1 MADWYV
7 VGGAVRD
14 LLAGR
19 PVHDVDISFGG
30 GAESFLQCFPE
41 ARNTGNG
48 LDIWLVGASEFTALE
63 GSPENDM
70 LARDLTINASGF
82 DAEGRFVCH
91 PRFIEDMKGK
101 LVTES

>member
-1 MADWYV
+1 MAEWYV

-30 GAESFLQCFPE
+30 GAESLLQCFPE

-48 LDIWLVGASEFTALE
+48 LDIWLVGSTEFTALE
-63 GSPENDM
+63 GSPEEDM

-82 DAEGRFVCH
+82 DADAG
-91 PRFIEDMKGK
+91 M
-101 LVTES
+101 